1 MFETVEMVRL
11 IAAGSRSD
19 LDDALRVC
27 ADLGVVHIEEHS
39 ADTEG
44 VGIGS
49 PNPDADGV
57 TSLLAR
63 TRAVVAALK
72 SVNREGPLNQAAVV
86 KALDNNF
93 ENDVDAILKV
103 VDDSRESEA
112 EVNRLE
118 EKVAILSMIAPL
130 GLPLDLLTSIESVE
144 VYIAECARVNKV
156 KTVFAELKDAIE
168 MRISGNIIAIA
179 CESGRSAEVQMA
191 LGELGSKPI
200 QVPTG
205 KGSTE
210 DVLRDAKKR
219 ISELTTSIESNG
231 KKTTDWSEKHG
242 RLLLAV
248 NEHLEREEE
257 ILTGHVKCAVT
268 SHAYAFEAW
277 VPRKDAEGT
286 IASLKNV
293 SSHVSIRKY
302 VESHGH
308 GHDDEDIPEAKPP
321 VEFKNPALAKPF
333 QSLTELVGRPAYST
347 TDPTF
352 MMMVT
357 FPIFYGM
364 MLGDVGY
371 GLVLLAL
378 ALTLRLKIGH
388 TPFGATAST
397 ILTWMAAWT
406 MIWGVLY
413 AEAFGFIIDEWGP
426 MAGFYHWTH
435 DSFHVPAFFAET
447 LNMNHTYIPF
457 HRVGGALVD
466 YVLLSIYL
474 GATHLVLGFSIGFI
488 NVFRAHGFAAAFF
501 EKGSWLMILFGGF
514 GHIFRYMTDTSYG
527 LFDLTGWSITI
538 LLGIACLIVGLAVFE
553 KFGWVGGL
561 IMGPIETFGLLANT
575 LSYLR
580 IMAVG
585 VAGVKIAEL
594 GNELGYH
601 TMVTTGS
608 PFVMAA
614 AFVLWVSVHVFAI
627 LLGIL
632 SPSIHAARLHFV
644 EWMSKFHDGSGA
656 AFSPLG
662 GRPLHVEGHI

>member
-27 ADLGVVHIEEHS
+27 ANLGVVHIQDHS
-39 ADTEG
+39 SDRE
-44 VGIGS
+44 GIGIGK
-49 PNPDADGV
+49 PNPEADGV
-57 TSLLAR
+57 TSLLVR
-63 TRAVVAALK
+63 TRAAIAALNSANK
-72 SVNREGPLNQAAVV
+72 EGPLSQSAV
-86 KALDNNF
+86 KDALKNDF

-103 VDDSRESEA
+103 IEDSRESEA
-112 EVNRLE
+112 EVARLE
-118 EKVAILSMIAPL
+118 EKVAILSLIAPL
-130 GLPLDLLTSIESVE
+130 NMPLDLLTSIEAVE
-144 VYIAECARVNKV
+144 VYIAECVKVNKA
-156 KTVFAELKDAIE
+156 KIVFAELKDAIE
-168 MRISGNIIAIA
+168 ILIAGNVIAIA
-179 CESGRSAEVQMA
+179 CESDRAAEVQMA

-200 QVPTG
+200 QIPTG
-205 KGSTE
+205 KGSAE
-210 DVLRDAKKR
+210 QVLGDAEKR
-219 ISELTTSIESNG
+219 ISELASSIESNS
-231 KKTTDWSEKHG
+231 KKASAWDEKHG

-257 ILTGHVKCAVT
+257 ILTGHVKCAVS

-277 VPRKDAEGT
+277 VPIGNADEI
-286 IASLKNV
+286 IAALKKV

-302 VESHGH
+302 AEPHGH
-308 GHDDEDIPEAKPP
+308 GDESHHEPKPP
-321 VEFKNPALAKPF
+321 VEFKNNAVVKPF

-347 TDPTF
+347 IDPTM

-357 FPIFYGM
+357 FPIFYGLI
-364 MLGDVGY
+364 LGDVGY
-371 GLVLLAL
+371 GLVLMIL
-378 ALTLRLKIGH
+378 ALTLRAKIGH
-388 TPFGATAST
+388 TPFGATAAT
-397 ILTWMAAWT
+397 ILTWMAIWT
-406 MIWGVLY
+406 MICGILY

-435 DSFHVPAFFAET
+435 DTFHIPAFFAET
-447 LNMNHTYIPF
+447 LNLNHTYIPF
-457 HRVGGALVD
+457 HRVDGALID

-474 GATHLVLGFSIGFI
+474 GATHLTIGFSIGFI
-488 NVFRAHGFAAAFF
+488 NVFRAHGVVAAFF
-501 EKGSWLMILFGGF
+501 EKGSWLLILFGGF
-514 GHIFRYMTDTSYG
+514 GHLFRYMTDTNYE
-527 LFDLTGWSITI
+527 LFTLTGWSISI
-538 LLGIACLIVGLAVFE
+538 ILGIACLIVGLAVFE
-553 KFGWVGGL
+553 KFGWVGGF

-601 TMVTTGS
+601 TMITTAS
-608 PFVMAA
+608 PLVMVA
-614 AFVLWVSVHVFAI
+614 AFVLWVCVHIFAI